1 MLTRFNIC
9 LVTMALSNPPSIFPG
24 EKRKAALM
32 FLAQYVL
39 CLYERLYYT
48 RHLVTQ
54 SKQTPIRVRPFSSDW
69 PNNSLVVQIITSEML
84 GRVLSQK
91 PKPKQKDRRVG
102 NEFCDLSLNK
112 RKADTM

>member
-39 CLYERLYYT
+39 YLHERLYST

-91 PKPKQKDRRVG
+91 PETKA
-102 NEFCDLSLNK
+102 K
-112 RKADTM
+112 R

>member
-69 PNNSLVVQIITSEML
+69 PNNSLVVQIL
-84 GRVLSQK
+84 LQK
-91 PKPKQKDRRVG
+91 CLEECFHKNQKQKQKDRRVG

-112 RKADTM
+112 RKADAL

>member
-39 CLYERLYYT
+39 CLHERLYST

-91 PKPKQKDRRVG
+91 PETKA
-102 NEFCDLSLNK
+102 K
-112 RKADTM
+112 R

>member
-1 MLTRFNIC
+1 
-9 LVTMALSNPPSIFPG
+9 MALSNPPSIFPR

-39 CLYERLYYT
+39 CLHERLYST

-91 PKPKQKDRRVG
+91 PKT
-102 NEFCDLSLNK
+102 EAK
-112 RKADTM
+112 R